1 MSHIWLSGK
10 NATDYDLLPE
20 LKKAREARAKLK
32 HAILAVSLQK
42 RISKLKV
49 EESDSESDMGDAEGE
64 SGGASTG
71 PGAVAEKKPSGNLK
85 KKIKEGVAF
94 QEVVRASLLAAQQ
107 KKEALEVDQELEKEA
122 KRRSFQG

>member
-20 LKKAREARAKLK
+20 LRRAKEARAKLK
-32 HAILAVSLQK
+32 HAIVAISLQK

-49 EESDSESDMGDAEGE
+49 EESDSESDMGDAEGT

-71 PGAVAEKKPSGNLK
+71 PAPASDKKGLLRNK
-85 KKIKEGVAF
+85 VKEGAF
-94 QEVVRASLLAAQQ
+94 QAVVRASLKDAQH
-107 KKEALEVDQELEKEA
+107 KKEMLEADQELEKEA